1 MQHSNTAGC
10 ILLKF
15 YIKPQHTANVY
26 NLLYVVSY
34 RNSTSNHNMSHWRA
48 TSQGVVSYRNST
60 SNHNFAVYSVT
71 LLWVVSY
78 RNSTSNHNRIRLRF
92 SERIVVSYRNS
103 TSNHNKNNGATAIKM
118 LYLIEILHQTT
129 TDSES
134 DTYAGRLYLIEIL
147 HQTTTLISV
156 SSFST
161 SCILSKFYIKPQ
173 LPVALLRYVV
183 VVSYRNSTSNHN
195 QNTRSIGRSIVVSY
209 RNSTSNHNRGRTL
222 CGICELY
229 LIEILHQTTTTVA
242 FSVATACC
250 ILSKFYIK
258 PQPSRRRLPTCGVVS
273 YRNSTSNHNPV
284 QIRNDKG
291 ELYLIEILHQTTTFR
306 IALFASMGCI
316 LSKFYIKPQLACG
329 WYDLRRVVS
338 YRNSTS
344 NHNKVE

>member
-1 MQHSNTAGC
+1 MRSRC
-10 ILLKF
+10 ILSKF
-15 YIKPQHTANVY
+15 YIKPQHGRTCFGY
-26 NLLYVVSY
+26 NRVVSY
-34 RNSTSNHNMSHWRA
+34 RNSTSNHNIL
-48 TSQGVVSYRNST
+48 
-60 SNHNFAVYSVT
+60 T
-71 LLWVVSY
+71 LRSGSIMLYLIEILHQTTTTPVASGDFSSCILSKFYIKPQHFDFEKRINYVVSY

-195 QNTRSIGRSIVVSY
+195 SGTTTPNSALVVSYRNSTSNHNQNTRSIGRSIVVSY

-229 LIEILHQTTTTVA
+229 LIEILHQTTT
-242 FSVATACC
+242 
-250 ILSKFYIK
+250 
-258 PQPSRRRLPTCGVVS
+258 
-273 YRNSTSNHNPV
+273 
-284 QIRNDKG
+284 
-291 ELYLIEILHQTTTFR
+291 
-306 IALFASMGCI
+306 
-316 LSKFYIKPQLACG
+316 
-329 WYDLRRVVS
+329 LRF
-338 YRNSTS
+338 
-344 NHNKVE
+344 

>member
-34 RNSTSNHNMSHWRA
+34 RNSTSNHNSYVGSA
-48 TSQGVVSYRNST
+48 QTNYVVSYRNST
-60 SNHNFAVYSVT
+60 SNHNGRTSSLAASVVVSYRNST
-71 LLWVVSY
+71 SNHNKLRSLSGGGFVVSY

-129 TDSES
+129 T
-134 DTYAGRLYLIEIL
+134 
-147 HQTTTLISV
+147 LISV

-173 LPVALLRYVV
+173 LGYHH
-183 VVSYRNSTSNHN
+183 S
-195 QNTRSIGRSIVVSY
+195 QFRS
-209 RNSTSNHNRGRTL
+209 
-222 CGICELY
+222 
-229 LIEILHQTTTTVA
+229 
-242 FSVATACC
+242 CC

-258 PQPSRRRLPTCGVVS
+258 PQPKYTEHWAFHS
-273 YRNSTSNHNPV
+273 
-284 QIRNDKG
+284 
-291 ELYLIEILHQTTTFR
+291 
-306 IALFASMGCI
+306 CI
-316 LSKFYIKPQLACG
+316 LSKFYIKPQQRANVMRNL
-329 WYDLRRVVS
+329 RVVS

-344 NHNKVE
+344 NHNSVIINLFSTPVVSYRNSTSNHNNGCVFSCDGLLYLIEILHQTTTVTATAPDVRRCILSKFYIKPQLSRSTL